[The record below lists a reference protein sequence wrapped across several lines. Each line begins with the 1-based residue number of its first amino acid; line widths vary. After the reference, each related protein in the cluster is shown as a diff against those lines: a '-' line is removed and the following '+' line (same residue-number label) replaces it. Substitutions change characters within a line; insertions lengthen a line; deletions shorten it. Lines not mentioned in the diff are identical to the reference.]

1 MLSSSHLIILCLVSV
16 YTYICWSLCAV
27 LMVEGPPKLMSVV
40 LMSLDDG
47 MFGLS
52 LQYDVKVL
60 IHTYIILI
68 ISLLL
73 YLLYLC
79 TYTYIYMTCVVEGSE
94 HGIHTACINWVEC
107 SSG

>member
-1 MLSSSHLIILCLVSV
+1 MILCLVSV
-16 YTYICWSLCAV
+16 YTYICWSLCVV
-27 LMVEGPPKLMSVV
+27 LMTEAPPKLMSVV

-60 IHTYIILI
+60 IHIYIILI

-73 YLLYLC
+73 YLY
-79 TYTYIYMTCVVEGSE
+79 TYTYIYDLC
-94 HGIHTACINWVEC
+94 C
-107 SSG
+107 

>member
-1 MLSSSHLIILCLVSV
+1 
-16 YTYICWSLCAV
+16 
-27 LMVEGPPKLMSVV
+27 MVEAPPKLMSVV

-73 YLLYLC
+73 YLLYLY
-79 TYTYIYMTCVVEGSE
+79 TYTYIYDLC
-94 HGIHTACINWVEC
+94 C
-107 SSG
+107 

>member
-1 MLSSSHLIILCLVSV
+1 MILCLVSV
-16 YTYICWSLCAV
+16 YTYTCCSLCVV

-60 IHTYIILI
+60 THSYYILIILI
-68 ISLLL
+68 
-73 YLLYLC
+73 
-79 TYTYIYMTCVVEGSE
+79 YIYLY
-94 HGIHTACINWVEC
+94 I
-107 SSG
+107 

>member
-16 YTYICWSLCAV
+16 YTYICWSLCVV
-27 LMVEGPPKLMSVV
+27 LMTEAPPKLMSVV

-60 IHTYIILI
+60 THTYIILI
-68 ISLLL
+68 ILI
-73 YLLYLC
+73 
-79 TYTYIYMTCVVEGSE
+79 YIYLY
-94 HGIHTACINWVEC
+94 I
-107 SSG
+107 

>member
-16 YTYICWSLCAV
+16 YTYICWSLCVV
-27 LMVEGPPKLMSVV
+27 LMTEGPPKLMSVV

-47 MFGLS
+47 TFGLS

-60 IHTYIILI
+60 KHYLYYTY
-68 ISLLL
+68 
-73 YLLYLC
+73 Y
-79 TYTYIYMTCVVEGSE
+79 YTYIHILIYMTSVVEGLE
-94 HGIHTACINWVEC
+94 HDIHTACINWVEC